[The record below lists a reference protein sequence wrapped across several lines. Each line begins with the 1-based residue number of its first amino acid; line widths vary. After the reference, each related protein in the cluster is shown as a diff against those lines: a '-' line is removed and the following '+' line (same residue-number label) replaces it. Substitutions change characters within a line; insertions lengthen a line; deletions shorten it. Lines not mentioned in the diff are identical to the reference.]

1 MVRKQQVVNGLIVM
15 LILPLIVATGL
26 ELGSRFVIS
35 LGASQSESTTVD
47 RSLKGDLLISPKQQL
62 KRFGVK
68 EYAV

>member
-26 ELGSRFVIS
+26 ELGSRFVTS
-35 LGASQSESTTVD
+35 LDASQSELQIVD
-47 RSLKGDLLISPKQQL
+47 RSLKGDLLISPKPQL